1 MNEKRRIVR
10 SLRQYFF
17 DLGIIDEN
25 SNINVDFLSNE
36 PIEYVIEPIPIEPI
50 LRQYADGSSLR
61 QFVFN
66 FASKNYYG
74 ADVIQ
79 NIKNT
84 EFYEDFSELI
94 EDNNRKGVLPKIK
107 GIQSIECLNN
117 GTINEDNTDNA
128 KYVIQMRITYYKD

>member
-1 MNEKRRIVR
+1 MISKI
-10 SLRQYFF
+10 RQYFF

-61 QFVFN
+61 QFVFQ
-66 FASKNYYG
+66 FGSREYFG

-79 NIKNT
+79 NMKNT

-94 EDNNRKGVLPKIK
+94 EDNNKKGVLPKID

-128 KYVIQMRITYYKD
+128 KYVIQMRITYYKN

>member
-1 MNEKRRIVR
+1 MISKI
-10 SLRQYFF
+10 RQYFF

-25 SNINVDFLSNE
+25 SNINVDFLSNK
-36 PIEYVIEPIPIEPI
+36 PIEYVIEPIPVEPI

-61 QFVFN
+61 QFVFQ
-66 FASKNYYG
+66 FGSREYFG

-79 NIKNT
+79 NMRNT

-94 EDNNRKGVLPKIK
+94 EDNNKKGVLPKIN

>member
-1 MNEKRRIVR
+1 MISKI
-10 SLRQYFF
+10 RQYFF
-17 DLGIIDEN
+17 ELGIIDEN

-36 PIEYVIEPIPIEPI
+36 PIQYVIEPIPVEPI
-50 LRQYADGSSLR
+50 IKPYKDGGSLR
-61 QFVFN
+61 QFVFQ
-66 FASKNYYG
+66 FGSREYFG

-79 NIKNT
+79 NMKNT
-84 EFYEDFSELI
+84 EFYEDFSALI
-94 EDNNRKGVLPKIK
+94 EDNNKKGVLPKID

>member
-1 MNEKRRIVR
+1 MISKI
-10 SLRQYFF
+10 RQYFF

-25 SNINVDFLSNE
+25 SNINVDFLSNK

-61 QFVFN
+61 QFVFQ
-66 FASKNYYG
+66 FGSREYFG

-79 NIKNT
+79 NMKNT
-84 EFYEDFSELI
+84 EFYEDFSALI
-94 EDNNRKGVLPKIK
+94 EDNNKKGVLPKIN

>member
-36 PIEYVIEPIPIEPI
+36 PIEYVIEPIPVEPI
-50 LRQYADGSSLR
+50 LRPYKDGGSLR

-79 NIKNT
+79 NMKNT

-94 EDNNRKGVLPKIK
+94 EDNNKKGVLPNIK

>member
-1 MNEKRRIVR
+1 MISKI
-10 SLRQYFF
+10 RQYFF

-61 QFVFN
+61 QFVFQ
-66 FASKNYYG
+66 FGSREYFG

-79 NIKNT
+79 NMRNT

-94 EDNNRKGVLPKIK
+94 EDNNKKGVLPKID

-128 KYVIQMRITYYKD
+128 KYVIQMRITYYKN

>member
-1 MNEKRRIVR
+1 MISKI
-10 SLRQYFF
+10 RQYFF

-61 QFVFN
+61 QFVFQ
-66 FASKNYYG
+66 FGSREYFG

-79 NIKNT
+79 NMKNT

-94 EDNNRKGVLPKIK
+94 EDNNKKGVLPKIN

-128 KYVIQMRITYYKD
+128 KYVIQMRITYYKN

>member
-1 MNEKRRIVR
+1 MIDK
-10 SLRQYFF
+10 LRNYFF
-17 DLGIIDEN
+17 ELGIIDGN

-61 QFVFN
+61 QFVFQ
-66 FASKNYYG
+66 FGSREYFG

-79 NIKNT
+79 NMKNT

-94 EDNNRKGVLPKIK
+94 EDNNKKGVLPNIK

>member
-1 MNEKRRIVR
+1 MIDK
-10 SLRQYFF
+10 LRTYFF
-17 DLGIIDEN
+17 DLGIIDGN

-36 PIEYVIEPIPIEPI
+36 PIQYVIEPIPAEPI
-50 LRQYADGSSLR
+50 IKAYKDGGSLR
-61 QFVFN
+61 QFVFQ
-66 FASKNYYG
+66 FGSREYFG

-79 NIKNT
+79 NMANT
-84 EFYEDFSELI
+84 EFYEDFSALI
-94 EDNNRKGVLPKIK
+94 EDNNKKGVLPKIN

>member
-1 MNEKRRIVR
+1 MISKI
-10 SLRQYFF
+10 RQYFF

-61 QFVFN
+61 QFVFQ
-66 FASKNYYG
+66 FGSREYFG

-79 NIKNT
+79 NMRNT

-94 EDNNRKGVLPKIK
+94 EDNNKKGVLPKIK

-128 KYVIQMRITYYKD
+128 KYVIQMRITYYKN

>member
-1 MNEKRRIVR
+1 MISKI
-10 SLRQYFF
+10 RQYFF

-25 SNINVDFLSNE
+25 SNINVDFLSNK
-36 PIEYVIEPIPIEPI
+36 PIEYVIEPIPMEPVI
-50 LRQYADGSSLR
+50 RQYADGSSLR
-61 QFVFN
+61 QFVFQ
-66 FASKNYYG
+66 FGSREYFG

-79 NIKNT
+79 NMKNT

-94 EDNNRKGVLPKIK
+94 EDNNRKGVLPKIN

-128 KYVIQMRITYYKD
+128 KYVIQMRITYYKN

>member
-1 MNEKRRIVR
+1 MISKI
-10 SLRQYFF
+10 RQYFF

-36 PIEYVIEPIPIEPI
+36 PIEYVIEPIPVEPI
-50 LRQYADGSSLR
+50 IRPYRDGGSLR
-61 QFVFN
+61 QFVFQ
-66 FASKNYYG
+66 FGSREYFG

-79 NIKNT
+79 NMANT
-84 EFYEDFSELI
+84 EFYEDFSALI
-94 EDNNRKGVLPKIK
+94 EDNNRKGVLPKID
-107 GIQSIECLNN
+107 GIQSIECLSN

>member
-1 MNEKRRIVR
+1 MISKI
-10 SLRQYFF
+10 RQYFF

-36 PIEYVIEPIPIEPI
+36 PIEYVIEPIPSEPVI
-50 LRQYADGSSLR
+50 RQYADGSSLR
-61 QFVFN
+61 QFVFQ
-66 FASKNYYG
+66 FGSREYFG

-79 NIKNT
+79 NMKNT

-94 EDNNRKGVLPKIK
+94 EDNNKKGVLPKIN

>member
-1 MNEKRRIVR
+1 MISKI
-10 SLRQYFF
+10 RQYFF

-36 PIEYVIEPIPIEPI
+36 PIEYVIEPIPVEPVI
-50 LRQYADGSSLR
+50 RQYADGSSLR
-61 QFVFN
+61 QFVFQ
-66 FASKNYYG
+66 FGSREYFG

-79 NIKNT
+79 NMKNT

-94 EDNNRKGVLPKIK
+94 GDNNRKGVLPKIN

-128 KYVIQMRITYYKD
+128 KYVIQMRITYYKN

>member
-1 MNEKRRIVR
+1 MISKI
-10 SLRQYFF
+10 RQYFF

-36 PIEYVIEPIPIEPI
+36 PIEYVIEPIPVEPI
-50 LRQYADGSSLR
+50 IKPYKDGGSLR
-61 QFVFN
+61 QFVFQ
-66 FASKNYYG
+66 FGSREYFG

-79 NIKNT
+79 NMRNT
-84 EFYEDFSELI
+84 EFYEDFSALI
-94 EDNNRKGVLPKIK
+94 EDNNKKGVLPNIK

-117 GTINEDNTDNA
+117 GTIDEDNTDNA

>member
-1 MNEKRRIVR
+1 MISK
-10 SLRQYFF
+10 LRQYFI

-36 PIEYVIEPIPIEPI
+36 PIEYVIEPIPIEPV

-61 QFVFN
+61 QFVFQ
-66 FASKNYYG
+66 FGSREYYG
-74 ADVIQ
+74 ADVVQ
-79 NIKNT
+79 NMANT
-84 EFYEDFSELI
+84 EFYENFSALI
-94 EDNNRKGVLPKIK
+94 EDNNKKGVLPKIN

-128 KYVIQMRITYYKD
+128 KYVIQMRITYYKN